1 MKLKTLLLT
10 LLLSGFTHATISPV
24 WEDNGVSNNMAQGL
38 LGVGLNSAANWT
50 GFRAFRDGFESSNR
64 TEDIQQIFN
73 DGFDHFTYIVSL
85 RYFFIKDCYQDDE
98 FTIECIREDT
108 SKIES
113 IKQQMLEVL
122 SGNENA
128 VFVISLKAY
137 AKVNNSSSGIKQHKF
152 LKAFEEKQETRDAL
166 IEIWEQIARTMSDIP
181 DENLAFNLLN
191 EPEFESYK
199 GYNPRETWKQ
209 WATIIVDKIR
219 SISPDRTIIIEGIY
233 KSTFGKGRGNDGYNF
248 GQRKY
253 SGPSQ
258 LITPID
264 RNNIVY
270 GFHYYEP
277 YNWTHQDS
285 YWMSKGDKGY
295 PLPSIYRLKSDL
307 EELVDFS
314 KEYQV
319 PVILSEVGVNGTC
332 GGNGPKLEERAEY
345 ASTVY
350 ETLIE
355 KGVGI
360 TWWALE
366 DPNSPYK
373 RPEEDCYEQ
382 SYRDLYPEEQLFKAL
397 RLTK

>member
-10 LLLSGFTHATISPV
+10 LLLSGFTHATVTPV
-24 WEDNGVSNNMAQGL
+24 WGDNGVSSNMAQGL
-38 LGVGLNSAANWT
+38 SGVGLNSKANWS
-50 GFRAFRDGFESSNR
+50 GAFKDKYESSNR
-64 TEDIQQIFN
+64 TADVEQIIN

-85 RYFFIKDCYQDDE
+85 KYLFLKECRRDDE
-98 FTIECIREDT
+98 YTVECIKEDAFD

-113 IKQQMLEVL
+113 IKQQILEVL
-122 SGNENA
+122 INNKDA
-128 VFVISLKAY
+128 VFVISLKPSY
-137 AKVNNSSSGIKQHKF
+137 KNLVNSGIKQTQF
-152 LKAFEEKQETRDAL
+152 LQSFENTQETRDAL
-166 IEIWEQIARTMSDIP
+166 IEIWEYIARIMSDIP
-181 DENLAFNLLN
+181 DDNLAFNLIN
-191 EPEFESYK
+191 EPEWEHYT
-199 GYNPRETWKQ
+199 GWNPREKWKNY
-209 WATIIVDKIR
+209 AANIVDKIR
-219 SISPDRTIIIEGIY
+219 NISPNRTIVIEGIY
-233 KSTFGKGRGNDGYNF
+233 KSLFGKSGGGDGYSF

-253 SGPSQ
+253 SGPSH
-258 LITPID
+258 LITPIN
-264 RNNIVY
+264 RKNIVY
-270 GFHYYEP
+270 GFHYYQP
-277 YNWTHQDS
+277 YKWTHQDS
-285 YWMSKGDKGY
+285 HWMSQGDKGHS
-295 PLPSIYRLKSDL
+295 LPSMYRLKSDL

-345 ASTVY
+345 ASTAY